1 MICISEGNATDIASI
16 IPVMDDAFDA
26 SFGEAWTSAQCLS
39 ALAIP
44 DCRLLI
50 ARSDNNVIGFSMTRW
65 VLDTEELLMIAV
77 LRSSQRSNLGSLLLA
92 AIIKH
97 AKDNKRE
104 KLFLEVREGNKA
116 YDFYCTSGFVPIG
129 RRKQYYRGPDGFR
142 PDAIT
147 MALTI

>member
-1 MICISEGNATDIASI
+1 
-16 IPVMDDAFDA
+16 MDDAFDA

-97 AKDNKRE
+97 AKDNNRE

-116 YDFYCTSGFVPIG
+116 YDFYCTSGFIPIG

>member
-97 AKDNKRE
+97 AKDNNRE
-104 KLFLEVREGNKA
+104 KLFLEVRDGNKA

>member
-77 LRSSQRSNLGSLLLA
+77 LRSSQRSNLGSRLLA

-97 AKDNKRE
+97 AKDNNRE
-104 KLFLEVREGNKA
+104 KLFLEVRDGNKA

>member
-16 IPVMDDAFDA
+16 IPVMDDAFDS

-97 AKDNKRE
+97 AKDNNRE
-104 KLFLEVREGNKA
+104 KLFLEVRDGNKA

>member
-97 AKDNKRE
+97 AKDNNRE

>member
-16 IPVMDDAFDA
+16 IPVMDDAFDS

-97 AKDNKRE
+97 AKDNNRE
-104 KLFLEVREGNKA
+104 KLFLEVRDGNKA
-116 YDFYCTSGFVPIG
+116 YDFYCSSGFVPIG